1 MNKLLEFAGRFD
13 LMAEIVSAI
22 LAVLFLLTARY
33 DAATACFASAIYWG
47 RGASIR
53 VLVDELNKEPR
64 IIDGEYDG
72 KGE

>member
-1 MNKLLEFAGRFD
+1 MDKLLVLAGRFD
-13 LMAEIVSAI
+13 FIAEGASAI

-53 VLVDELNKEPR
+53 VLVDELNKEPK
-64 IIDGEYDG
+64 IIDGERDFG
-72 KGE
+72 